1 MVSRFLLLLA
11 AVNLFA
17 GCDGKT
23 PGQPTGGETKGRL
36 FAVSFM
42 TLNNPFFV
50 DLGEGIRE
58 VVEARGDRLLVLDAQ
73 FNALKQ
79 KNDISDVLQQAPAAI
94 FINPVNWEGV
104 RATLMDAQRRKV
116 PIIVVDTQVADDS
129 LVLTQVASDNVA
141 AGRLACEALGK
152 VKPAAKVAIL
162 HHSVAKSCIDR
173 VQGFKE
179 AMANFPE
186 MRLLDTQE
194 GKGSREGA
202 LPVMRDLLGRFPELD
217 AVFPINDPSA
227 LGALSAIESAGKS
240 GKISVVTVDGSADG
254 IAAVQAGRLLSTSA
268 QFPKEIGR
276 IAAEKAYEHLAG
288 KPVEKEVK
296 VEVKLITRESEG
308 GERTA
313 GIGETGAIARENH
326 AIRNRD

>member
-1 MVSRFLLLLA
+1 MHLPNSRRFFLLVLA
-11 AVNLFA
+11 LFTA
-17 GCDGKT
+17 GCGPKT
-23 PGQPTGGETKGRL
+23 PGGSTSAEGKGRL

-50 DLGEGIRE
+50 DLGEGIRK
-58 VVEARGDRLLVLDAQ
+58 VVEAHGDRLVVLDAK
-73 FNALKQ
+73 FDALKQ
-79 KNDISDVLQQAPAAI
+79 KNDISDVLQQEPAAI

-116 PIIVVDTQVADDS
+116 PIVVVDTQVSDDTM
-129 LVLTQVASDNVA
+129 VLTQVASDNVA

-152 VKPAAKVAIL
+152 VKPAAKLAIL
-162 HHSVAKSCIDR
+162 HVSSAKSCIDR

-179 AMANFPE
+179 AMAKFPE
-186 MRLLDTQE
+186 MKLLDTQE

-227 LGALSAIESAGKS
+227 FGAASAIESAGRS
-240 GKISVVTVDGSADG
+240 GQITIVTVDGSADG
-254 IAAVQAGRLLSTSA
+254 IAAVQAGKLLSTSA

-276 IAAEKAYEHLAG
+276 IAAEKAYDHLAG

-296 VEVKLITRESEG
+296 VEVKLITK
-308 GERTA
+308 
-313 GIGETGAIARENH
+313 EN
-326 AIRNRD
+326 AAEFMTK

>member
-1 MVSRFLLLLA
+1 MHLLLSRRFSLIA
-11 AVNLFA
+11 LVLLVC
-17 GCDGKT
+17 GCGPKA
-23 PGQPTGGETKGRL
+23 PNSNVVSKEKGRL
-36 FAVSFM
+36 FAISFM

-50 DLGEGIRE
+50 DLGEGIRK
-58 VVEARGDRLLVLDAQ
+58 VVEERGDRLVVLDAQ

-104 RATLMDAQRRKV
+104 RATLMEAQQRKV
-116 PIIVVDTQVADDS
+116 PIIVVDTQVADDAM
-129 LVLTQVASDNVA
+129 VLTQVASDNVA

-179 AMANFPE
+179 AMTAFPE

-217 AVFPINDPSA
+217 AAFPINDPSA
-227 LGALSAIESAGKS
+227 LGALSAIESAGKA
-240 GKISVVTVDGSADG
+240 GQVAVVTVDGSADG

-276 IAAEKAYEHLAG
+276 IAAEKAYEHLSG
-288 KPVEKEVK
+288 KPVEKDVK
-296 VEVKLITRESEG
+296 VEVKLVTKENASEFMK
-308 GERTA
+308 
-313 GIGETGAIARENH
+313 
-326 AIRNRD
+326 

>member
-1 MVSRFLLLLA
+1 MRAWHSRCIFFLA
-11 AVNLFA
+11 AVVCVA
-17 GCDGKT
+17 GCRPKASSDAASSEGNA
-23 PGQPTGGETKGRL
+23 RL

-50 DLGEGIRE
+50 DLGEGIRK
-58 VVEARGDRLLVLDAQ
+58 VVEAHGDRLVVLDSQ

-79 KNDISDVLQQAPAAI
+79 KNDISDVLQQAPAAV

-104 RATLMDAQRRKV
+104 RATLLEAQRRRV
-116 PIIVVDTQVADDS
+116 PIIVVDTQVADEAM
-129 LVLTQVASDNVA
+129 VLTQVASDNVA

-152 VKPAAKVAIL
+152 VKPAAKLVIL

-173 VQGFKE
+173 VAGFRETMNKS
-179 AMANFPE
+179 FPQ
-186 MRLLDTQE
+186 MQLLDTQE

-202 LPVMRDLLGRFPELD
+202 LPVMRDLLGRFPEVD
-217 AVFPINDPSA
+217 AVFAINDPSA
-227 LGALSAIESAGKS
+227 LGAISAIESAGKAQQ
-240 GKISVVTVDGSADG
+240 ISVVTVDGSTDG

-288 KPVEKEVK
+288 RPVEKEVK
-296 VEVKLITRESEG
+296 VEVKLITRG
-308 GERTA
+308 G
-313 GIGETGAIARENH
+313 GG
-326 AIRNRD
+326 

>member
-1 MVSRFLLLLA
+1 MRLLNFRHSFLLTL
-11 AVNLFA
+11 VLFA
-17 GCDGKT
+17 TGCGPKT
-23 PGQPTGGETKGRL
+23 PGTRTSAEGKGRL

-50 DLGEGIRE
+50 DLGEGIRKA
-58 VVEARGDRLLVLDAQ
+58 VEARGDRLVVLDAK
-73 FNALKQ
+73 FDALKQ
-79 KNDISDVLQQAPAAI
+79 KNDISDVLQQEPAAI

-104 RATLMDAQRRKV
+104 RATLMEAQRRKV
-116 PIIVVDTQVADDS
+116 PIIVVDTQVSDDT

-179 AMANFPE
+179 AMAKFPE
-186 MRLLDTQE
+186 MKLLDTQE

-227 LGALSAIESAGKS
+227 LGASSAIESGGKAGQVA
-240 GKISVVTVDGSADG
+240 VVTVDGSDDG
-254 IAAVQAGRLLSTSA
+254 IAAVQAGKLLSTSA

-288 KPVEKEVK
+288 KAVEKEVK
-296 VEVKLITRESEG
+296 VEVKLVTKENAAEFTRK
-308 GERTA
+308 
-313 GIGETGAIARENH
+313 
-326 AIRNRD
+326 

>member
-1 MVSRFLLLLA
+1 MHLVILRRSLVLA
-11 AVNLFA
+11 LAFFAA
-17 GCDGKT
+17 GCDSKS
-23 PGQPTGGETKGRL
+23 PGTNKASDGKGRL

-50 DLGEGIRE
+50 DLGEGIRK
-58 VVEARGDRLLVLDAQ
+58 VVEARGDRLVVLDSQ

-79 KNDISDVLQQAPAAI
+79 KNDISDVLQQEPAAI

-104 RATLMDAQRRKV
+104 RATLMEAKRGNV
-116 PIIVVDTQVADDS
+116 PVIVVDTQVSDDA

-152 VKPAAKVAIL
+152 VKPTAKVAIL

-179 AMANFPE
+179 AMAKFPE

-227 LGALSAIESAGKS
+227 LGAFSAIESAGKA
-240 GKISVVTVDGSADG
+240 GQIAVVTVDGSADG
-254 IAAVQAGRLLSTSA
+254 IAAVVAGRVLSTSA
-268 QFPKEIGR
+268 QFPREIGR

-288 KPVEKEVK
+288 KAVEKEVK
-296 VEVKLITRESEG
+296 VEVKVITK
-308 GERTA
+308 
-313 GIGETGAIARENH
+313 EN
-326 AIRNRD
+326 AAEFAK

>member
-1 MVSRFLLLLA
+1 
-11 AVNLFA
+11 
-17 GCDGKT
+17 
-23 PGQPTGGETKGRL
+23 
-36 FAVSFM
+36 
-42 TLNNPFFV
+42 
-50 DLGEGIRE
+50 
-58 VVEARGDRLLVLDAQ
+58 
-73 FNALKQ
+73 
-79 KNDISDVLQQAPAAI
+79 
-94 FINPVNWEGV
+94 
-104 RATLMDAQRRKV
+104 
-116 PIIVVDTQVADDS
+116 
-129 LVLTQVASDNVA
+129 
-141 AGRLACEALGK
+141 

-179 AMANFPE
+179 AMAKFPE

-227 LGALSAIESAGKS
+227 LGAISAIESAGKA
-240 GKISVVTVDGSADG
+240 GQIAVVTVDGSADG

-276 IAAEKAYEHLAG
+276 IAAEKAYEHIDG

-296 VEVKLITRESEG
+296 VEVKLISKDNAAEF
-308 GERTA
+308 A
-313 GIGETGAIARENH
+313 K
-326 AIRNRD
+326 

>member
-1 MVSRFLLLLA
+1 MHLLNPRRSFLLALA
-11 AVNLFA
+11 FFTA
-17 GCDGKT
+17 GCGPKT
-23 PGQPTGGETKGRL
+23 PGTSTPAEGKGRL

-50 DLGEGIRE
+50 DLGEGIRK
-58 VVEARGDRLLVLDAQ
+58 VVEEHGDRLVVLDAK
-73 FNALKQ
+73 FDALKQ
-79 KNDISDVLQQAPAAI
+79 KNDISDVLQQEPAAI

-104 RATLMDAQRRKV
+104 RATLMEAQRRKV
-116 PIIVVDTQVADDS
+116 PIIVVDTQVSDDAM
-129 LVLTQVASDNVA
+129 VLTQVASDNVA

-179 AMANFPE
+179 AMAKFPE
-186 MRLLDTQE
+186 MKLLDTQE

-227 LGALSAIESAGKS
+227 LGAVSAIESAGRAAQ
-240 GKISVVTVDGSADG
+240 ISVVTVDGSADG

-276 IAAEKAYEHLAG
+276 IAAEKAYDHLAG
-288 KPVEKEVK
+288 KTVEKEMK
-296 VEVKLITRESEG
+296 VEVKAITK
-308 GERTA
+308 
-313 GIGETGAIARENH
+313 EN
-326 AIRNRD
+326 AAEFAK

>member
-1 MVSRFLLLLA
+1 MSHLTSLRSFLLAIAFA
-11 AVNLFA
+11 AV
-17 GCDGKT
+17 GCGPKN
-23 PGQPTGGETKGRL
+23 PSPSAPPEGKGRL

-50 DLGEGIRE
+50 DLGEGIRQA
-58 VVEARGDRLLVLDAQ
+58 VEAHGDRLLVLDAK
-73 FNALKQ
+73 FDALKQ
-79 KNDISDVLQQAPAAI
+79 KNDISDVLQQEPAAI

-104 RATLMDAQRRKV
+104 RATLMEAQRRKV
-116 PIIVVDTQVADDS
+116 PIVVVDTQVADDS

-152 VKPAAKVAIL
+152 AKPAAKVAIL

-179 AMANFPE
+179 AMAQFPE
-186 MRLLDTQE
+186 MTLLDTQE

-227 LGALSAIESAGKS
+227 LGALSAIESAGKARQ
-240 GKISVVTVDGSADG
+240 ISVVTVDGSADG
-254 IAAVQAGRLLSTSA
+254 IAAVQAGRLLATSA

-276 IAAEKAYEHLAG
+276 VAAEKAYDHLAG
-288 KPVEKEVK
+288 KAVEKSVAIEVK
-296 VEVKLITRESEG
+296 VITK
-308 GERTA
+308 
-313 GIGETGAIARENH
+313 EN
-326 AIRNRD
+326 ASDFAKK

>member
-1 MVSRFLLLLA
+1 MHLPNSRRSFLLVLA
-11 AVNLFA
+11 LFTA
-17 GCDGKT
+17 GCGPKT
-23 PGQPTGGETKGRL
+23 PGGSTSAEGKGRL

-50 DLGEGIRE
+50 DLGEGIRKT
-58 VVEARGDRLLVLDAQ
+58 VEAHGDRLVVLDAK
-73 FNALKQ
+73 FDALKQ
-79 KNDISDVLQQAPAAI
+79 KNDISDVLQQEPAAI

-116 PIIVVDTQVADDS
+116 PIIVVDTQVSDDAM
-129 LVLTQVASDNVA
+129 VLTQVASDNVA

-152 VKPAAKVAIL
+152 VKPAAKLAIL

-179 AMANFPE
+179 AMAKFPE
-186 MRLLDTQE
+186 MKLLDTQE

-227 LGALSAIESAGKS
+227 LGAISAIESS
-240 GKISVVTVDGSADG
+240 GKTGQVAVVTVDGSSDG
-254 IAAVQAGRLLSTSA
+254 IAAVQTGRLLSTSA

-276 IAAEKAYEHLAG
+276 IAAEKAYDNLAG

-296 VEVKLITRESEG
+296 VEVKLITK
-308 GERTA
+308 
-313 GIGETGAIARENH
+313 EN
-326 AIRNRD
+326 AAEFGKP

>member
-1 MVSRFLLLLA
+1 MRVFPFRCVLLLTVA
-11 AVNLFA
+11 ISVA
-17 GCDGKT
+17 GCRQKT
-23 PGQPTGGETKGRL
+23 ASDAGPAESKQRL

-50 DLGEGIRE
+50 DLGEGLRK
-58 VVEARGDRLLVLDAQ
+58 VVEAHGDRLVVLDAQ

-79 KNDISDVLQQAPAAI
+79 KNDISDVLQQAPATV

-104 RATLMDAQRRKV
+104 RATLLEAQRRKV
-116 PIIVVDTQVADDS
+116 PIIVVDTQVADEAM
-129 LVLTQVASDNVA
+129 VLTQVASDNVA

-152 VKPAAKVAIL
+152 VKPAAKLVIL

-173 VQGFKE
+173 VAGFKD
-179 AMANFPE
+179 AMTKSFPQ
-186 MRLLDTQE
+186 MQLLDTQE

-217 AVFPINDPSA
+217 AVFAINDPSA
-227 LGALSAIESAGKS
+227 LGAVSAIESAGKAS
-240 GKISVVTVDGSADG
+240 QISVVTVDGSADG
-254 IAAVQAGRLLSTSA
+254 IGAVEAGRLLSTSA

-296 VEVKLITRESEG
+296 VEVKLITRG
-308 GERTA
+308 R
-313 GIGETGAIARENH
+313 ARD
-326 AIRNRD
+326 ARDPTN

>member
-1 MVSRFLLLLA
+1 MRSPNRFWIVILTAALLA
-11 AVNLFA
+11 T
-17 GCDGKT
+17 GCRRKASEDAAANDGKN
-23 PGQPTGGETKGRL
+23 RL

-50 DLGEGIRE
+50 DLGEGIRK
-58 VVEARGDRLLVLDAQ
+58 VVEAHGDRLVVLDSQ

-79 KNDISDVLQQAPAAI
+79 KNDISDVLQQEPSAV

-104 RATLMDAQRRKV
+104 RATLLDAQRRKV
-116 PIIVVDTQVADDS
+116 PIIVVDTQVADEAM
-129 LVLTQVASDNVA
+129 VLTQVASDNVA

-152 VKPAAKVAIL
+152 VKPAAKLVIL

-179 AMANFPE
+179 TMAKSFPQ
-186 MRLLDTQE
+186 MQLLDTQE

-227 LGALSAIESAGKS
+227 LGAISAIESAGKAQQ
-240 GKISVVTVDGSADG
+240 ISVVTVDGSPDG
-254 IAAVQAGRLLSTSA
+254 IAAVQAGRLVSTSA
-268 QFPKEIGR
+268 QFPREIGR
-276 IAAEKAYEHLAG
+276 IAAEKAYDHLAG

-296 VEVKLITRESEG
+296 VEVKLITREE
-308 GERTA
+308 A
-313 GIGETGAIARENH
+313 GKSAASRETTVRE
-326 AIRNRD
+326 